1 MHLDKEKVLACLAE
15 TIKTWNNVL
24 MNEEGLKC
32 VFAAEDNTKQLLA
45 CKANTTQHNT
55 TQHNTTQHNTT
66 QHNGAEPEPEP
77 EFHYTTPHYGAEG
90 SGAEPEPEFHYTTPH
105 YGAEPEP
112 EFHFTTPHY
121 GAEPE
126 PEFHYTTPHYGAE
139 GSGAEPE
146 PEFHRSRGSNYLNF
160 HPTLTAAGSKFA
172 QAVGKLGKAGKGGEC
187 WWEHNM
193 HLDKE
198 KVLACLA
205 ETIKTWNRVLMDEE
219 GLKCVFAAQDNTE
232 QLLACKAKHNGAKV
246 NEVKANEVKASEV
259 KANGAGAVTVN
270 FFLGVSLAALLLV
283 RAG

>member
-1 MHLDKEKVLACLAE
+1 MLQFFEGVLNLSINPGCLQ
-15 TIKTWNNVL
+15 NS
-24 MNEEGLKC
+24 
-32 VFAAEDNTKQLLA
+32 FAQVNSDNTVK
-45 CKANTTQHNT
+45 
-55 TQHNTTQHNTT
+55 
-66 QHNGAEPEPEP
+66 GPVSR
-77 EFHYTTPHYGAEG
+77 
-90 SGAEPEPEFHYTTPH
+90 SG
-105 YGAEPEP
+105 
-112 EFHFTTPHY
+112 
-121 GAEPE
+121 
-126 PEFHYTTPHYGAE
+126 
-139 GSGAEPE
+139 
-146 PEFHRSRGSNYLNF
+146 GSNYLNY

-187 WWEHNM
+187 WWEHKM

>member
-1 MHLDKEKVLACLAE
+1 MHLDEEKVLACLAE

-66 QHNGAEPEPEP
+66 QHNGAEP
-77 EFHYTTPHYGAEG
+77 
-90 SGAEPEPEFHYTTPH
+90 
-105 YGAEPEP
+105 
-112 EFHFTTPHY
+112 
-121 GAEPE
+121 EPE